1 MKTPKGDIQF
11 FSYSEKIKEE
21 ASINTKKT
29 IILGAVLGAAIIIMI
44 SFVVYMTQLFKKT
57 EGDSITEG

>member
-1 MKTPKGDIQF
+1 M
-11 FSYSEKIKEE
+11 S
-21 ASINTKKT
+21 TKKT

-57 EGDSITEG
+57 EGNSITEG